1 MAGYGGEPQ
10 PRDLPLAPAEIC
22 SAGRARGVSF
32 GHDAELVDDLPPNWD
47 LRQFQKRAKS
57 LIDEYFISHAVEE
70 TTLAAQELIGACR
83 SEADELGVLAI
94 RGAVDRGKEAPN
106 AMVKLLES
114 LSKTTAVDGGA
125 LIRSFEKI
133 FCTLTDIK
141 MDAPHAES
149 DILDILKGCIAGGAI
164 DPALL
169 TKLPESLLQAGLTRN
184 KAEGND
190 EFREMLHKT
199 AVELKTFKVASS
211 RCLEE
216 FFVALHPE
224 EVGQQLQDLGMRP
237 YQHEFVKK
245 AITLSFSQPSETGRD
260 QVVALLKH
268 LHGAGVLSRD
278 DVHWGVT
285 RILGTLEDLALDNP
299 QVANSC
305 TDIFVDLLTEDLI
318 SVPFL
323 RRCRQLRLGDSSGLK
338 VLESVQR
345 RTPEICK
352 RNLGTAAFKKEVKA
366 MILEYFNA
374 GDLAEFGRCI
384 RDMSPLEPKQG
395 AELVRKIMVFAME
408 RTGEECEKSLKLLV
422 WIIRNEELDEK
433 IIELGF
439 DDMYANMAD
448 ILLDVPDAQEMAR
461 TFVVQAKQ
469 MNILRES
476 WAEPVVS

>member
-10 PRDLPLAPAEIC
+10 TKDLPLAPAEGRT
-22 SAGRARGVSF
+22 AGRTRGVSF
-32 GHDAELVDDLPPNWD
+32 GHDAELADDLPPNWD
-47 LRQFQKRAKS
+47 LREFQKRAKS
-57 LIDEYFISHAVEE
+57 LIDEYFVSHAVEE
-70 TTLAAQELIGACR
+70 TTIAAQELIGACR

-94 RGAVDRGKEAPN
+94 RGAVDRGKEAPS
-106 AMVKLLES
+106 AMVKLFES
-114 LSKTTAVDGGA
+114 LSKTTALDGGA

-133 FCTLTDIK
+133 FCTLADIK

-149 DILDILKGCIAGGAI
+149 DILDILKGCIAGGAM
-164 DPALL
+164 DSALL
-169 TKLPESLLQAGLTRN
+169 TKLPESLLQAGLMN
-184 KAEGND
+184 KAEGDD
-190 EFREMLHKT
+190 EFKEMLHKT
-199 AVELKTFKVASS
+199 AVELKTFKVAST

-216 FFVALHPE
+216 FFVALHAE

-245 AITLSFSQPSETGRD
+245 AIILSFSQPPESGKD
-260 QVVALLKH
+260 QVVGLLKH
-268 LHGAGVLSRD
+268 LYTGGVLSRD

-285 RILGTLEDLALDNP
+285 RILGTVEDLALDYP
-299 QVANSC
+299 QVANSL
-305 TDIFVDLLTEDLI
+305 TDIFVDLLSEGLI

-384 RDMSPLEPKQG
+384 RDMSPLEPEQG
-395 AELVRKIMVFAME
+395 AELIRKIMVFAME

-422 WIIRNEELDEK
+422 WIVRNEELDEK
-433 IIELGF
+433 TIELGF

-469 MNILRES
+469 MEILRES